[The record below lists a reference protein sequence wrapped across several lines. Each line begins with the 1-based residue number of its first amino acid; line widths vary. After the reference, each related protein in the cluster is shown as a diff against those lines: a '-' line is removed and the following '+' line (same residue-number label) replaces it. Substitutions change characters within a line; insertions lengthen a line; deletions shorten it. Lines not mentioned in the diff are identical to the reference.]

1 MAERD
6 SSITR
11 KQEDF
16 LRLLGSNAHFGTLNL
31 NYEMKRYVDH
41 KNNEGVHIMN
51 LEQTWQKIKLAAR
64 VIAAVDRP
72 EEVIVVCARP
82 YGQRAVIKY
91 AKYTGAT
98 ATSSSRWTP
107 GTLTNQNTKQFKEPK
122 LLIVVDPKS
131 DSQAVIEAS
140 YVNIPCIALCDTDS
154 PLSFVDV
161 AIPCN
166 NRNTEAISMVF
177 WLLAREV
184 LILRGELGKNEE
196 WDVMVDLFFYKKIDE
211 VKDETTGDDKEEGTR
226 QAGEA
231 GGKWDQ
237 QRAEEGEAE
246 AEGEDQ
252 WAADK

>member
-1 MAERD
+1 MADRD

-41 KNNEGVHIMN
+41 KNNEGVHIIN

-64 VIAAVDRP
+64 VIAAVERP

-140 YVNIPCIALCDTDS
+140 YVNIPCIALTDTDS
-154 PLSFVDV
+154 PLSYVDV

-166 NRNTEAISMVF
+166 NRNTESISMIF

-196 WDVMVDLFFYKKIDE
+196 WDVMVDLFFYKKIEDVQE
-211 VKDETTGDDKEEGTR
+211 EAAGEGKDENAG
-226 QAGEA
+226 QAGKE
-231 GGKWDQ
+231 GKWDQ
-237 QRAEEGEAE
+237 QGEEGEAE
-246 AEGEDQ
+246 GEEA
-252 WAADK
+252 WAADKN

>member
-1 MAERD
+1 MSDAV
-6 SSITR
+6 TR

-31 NYEMKRYVDH
+31 NFEMKRYVDH
-41 KNNEGVHIMN
+41 KNSEGVHIIN

-91 AKYTGAT
+91 ARYTGAT
-98 ATSSSRWTP
+98 ATSSTRWTP
-107 GTLTNQNTKQFKEPK
+107 GTLTNQNTIQFKEPK

-131 DSQAVIEAS
+131 DKQAVIEAS

-154 PLSFVDV
+154 PLKYIDV

-166 NRNTEAISMVF
+166 NRNTESISMIF

-184 LILRGELGKNEE
+184 LILRGELGKTEE
-196 WDVMVDLFFYKKIDE
+196 WDVMVDLFFYKKIEDVE
-211 VKDETTGDDKEEGTR
+211 EQAIQDKENEDK
-226 QAGEA
+226 GEA
-231 GGKWDQ
+231 KDQKKWDTQ
-237 QRAEEGEAE
+237 QEEGEGE
-246 AEGEDQ
+246 EGQ
-252 WAADK
+252 WAA

>member
-1 MAERD
+1 MADRETTV
-6 SSITR
+6 TR

-16 LRLLGSNAHFGTLNL
+16 LRLLASNAHFGTLNL

-41 KNNEGVHIMN
+41 KNAEGVHIIN
-51 LEQTWQKIKLAAR
+51 VEQTWQKIKLAAR

-82 YGQRAVIKY
+82 YGQRAVIKF

-107 GTLTNQNTKQFKEPK
+107 GTLTNQNTKQFREPK

-131 DSQAVIEAS
+131 DKQAVVEAS

-154 PLSFVDV
+154 PLSYIDV

-166 NRNTEAISMVF
+166 NRNTESISMIF

-184 LILRGELGKNEE
+184 LILRGELGKTEE
-196 WDVMVDLFFYKKIDE
+196 WDVMVDLFFYKKIEDVE
-211 VKDETTGDDKEEGTR
+211 QQAIQGKEEGDK
-226 QAGEA
+226 QGSKEEK
-231 GGKWDQ
+231 KWDTLQ
-237 QRAEEGEAE
+237 QEEAQGEE
-246 AEGEDQ
+246 ED
-252 WAADK
+252 WNA

>member
-1 MAERD
+1 MAD
-6 SSITR
+6 QPITR

-41 KNNEGVHIMN
+41 KNAEGVHIIN

-64 VIAAVDRP
+64 VIAAVDKP
-72 EEVIVVCARP
+72 EDVIVVCARP

-131 DSQAVIEAS
+131 DKQAVIEAS

-154 PLSFVDV
+154 PLAYIDV

-166 NRNTEAISMVF
+166 NRNTESISMIF

-184 LILRGELGKNEE
+184 LILRGGLGKTDE
-196 WDVMVDLFFYKKIDE
+196 WEVMVDLFFYKKIEDVEEQAAE
-211 VKDETTGDDKEEGTR
+211 VQEGGEKGAGREDRKWDTQQEEG
-226 QAGEA
+226 
-231 GGKWDQ
+231 
-237 QRAEEGEAE
+237 GEAE
-246 AEGEDQ
+246 DEGQ
-252 WAADK
+252 WAAS

>member
-1 MAERD
+1 MTE
-6 SSITR
+6 SISR

-31 NYEMKRYVDH
+31 NYEMNRYVDH
-41 KNNEGVHIMN
+41 KNTEGVHIIN

-72 EEVIVVCARP
+72 EDVIVVCARP

-131 DSQAVIEAS
+131 DKQAVIEAS

-154 PLSFVDV
+154 PLEFVDV

-166 NRNTEAISMVF
+166 NRNTESISMIF

-184 LILRGELGKNEE
+184 QILRGELGKNED
-196 WDVMVDLFFYKKIDE
+196 WDVMVDLFFYKKIEDVE
-211 VKDETTGDDKEEGTR
+211 EQAAEDKEEGDK
-226 QAGEA
+226 AGAKE
-231 GGKWDQ
+231 GRKWDNQ
-237 QRAEEGEAE
+237 EEQPEGEE
-246 AEGEDQ
+246 EQ
-252 WAADK
+252 WNA

>member
-1 MAERD
+1 MAE
-6 SSITR
+6 SITR

-16 LRLLGSNAHFGTLNL
+16 LRLLGSNAHIGTLNL

-41 KNNEGVHIMN
+41 KDNNGVHVIN
-51 LEQTWQKIKLAAR
+51 LEQTWQKVKLAAR

-91 AKYTGAT
+91 ANYTGAT
-98 ATSSSRWTP
+98 ANSSSRWTP

-131 DSQAVIEAS
+131 DKQAVIEAS

-154 PLSFVDV
+154 PLSYVDV

-166 NRNTEAISMVF
+166 NRNTESISMIF

-184 LILRGELGKNEE
+184 KILRGELGKTED
-196 WDVMVDLFFYKKIDE
+196 WDVMVDLFFYKKIEDVE
-211 VKDETTGDDKEEGTR
+211 EQQAADKEEGDKA
-226 QAGEA
+226 AGKDDK
-231 GGKWDQ
+231 KWDV
-237 QRAEEGEAE
+237 RGEEGEAG
-246 AEGEDQ
+246 AEGEEDQ
-252 WAADK
+252 WNA

>member
-1 MAERD
+1 MTDAP
-6 SSITR
+6 ITR

-31 NYEMKRYVDH
+31 NYEMTRYVDH
-41 KNNEGVHIMN
+41 KNDEGVHIIN

-72 EEVIVVCARP
+72 EDVIVVCARP

-98 ATSSSRWTP
+98 ATSTARWTP

-131 DSQAVIEAS
+131 DKQAVIEAS
-140 YVNIPCIALCDTDS
+140 YVNIPTIALCDTDS
-154 PLSFVDV
+154 PLAFIDV

-166 NRNTEAISMVF
+166 NRNTESISMIF

-184 LILRGELGKNEE
+184 LILRGELGKTED
-196 WDVMVDLFFYKKIDE
+196 WDVMVDLFFYKKIEDVE
-211 VKDETTGDDKEEGTR
+211 EQAAEEAGEKETGAKEEK
-226 QAGEA
+226 
-231 GGKWDQ
+231 KWDNQ
-237 QRAEEGEAE
+237 PEE
-246 AEGEDQ
+246 AEGEEEQ
-252 WAADK
+252 WAA

>member
-1 MAERD
+1 MTD
-6 SSITR
+6 SAVTR

-41 KNNEGVHIMN
+41 KNTEGVHIIN

-91 AKYTGAT
+91 ARYTGAT

-107 GTLTNQNTKQFKEPK
+107 GTLTNQNTIQFKEPK

-131 DSQAVIEAS
+131 DKQAVIEAS

-154 PLSFVDV
+154 PLSYIDV

-166 NRNTEAISMVF
+166 NRNTESISMIF

-184 LILRGELGKNEE
+184 MILRGELGKTEE
-196 WDVMVDLFFYKKIDE
+196 WDVMVDLFFYKKIEDVE
-211 VKDETTGDDKEEGTR
+211 EQAIQDKENEEKADTR
-226 QAGEA
+226 EQK
-231 GGKWDQ
+231 KWDNQ
-237 QRAEEGEAE
+237 EEEAE
-246 AEGEDQ
+246 TNEEQ
-252 WAADK
+252 WTA

>member
-1 MAERD
+1 MTD
-6 SSITR
+6 STVTR

-41 KNNEGVHIMN
+41 KNAEGVHIIN

-64 VIAAVDRP
+64 VIAAVERP

-91 AKYTGAT
+91 ARYTGAT

-107 GTLTNQNTKQFKEPK
+107 GTLTNQNTIQFKEPK

-131 DSQAVIEAS
+131 DKQAVIEAS
-140 YVNIPCIALCDTDS
+140 YVNIPCIALTDTDS
-154 PLSFVDV
+154 PLSFIDV

-166 NRNTEAISMVF
+166 NRNTESISMIF

-184 LILRGELGKNEE
+184 LILRGELGKTEE
-196 WDVMVDLFFYKKIDE
+196 WDVMVDLFFYKKIEDVE
-211 VKDETTGDDKEEGTR
+211 EQAAQGKEGEEKADAKDQK
-226 QAGEA
+226 
-231 GGKWDQ
+231 KWDTHQ
-237 QRAEEGEAE
+237 EEEGEGE
-246 AEGEDQ
+246 EGQ
-252 WAADK
+252 WNA